1 MRSLVDAWL
10 SIGEYPEESETQR
23 ARRRIIL
30 ATTWV
35 ASLLTVL
42 TILSEFLSGPLWVA
56 LSDTGIIVVTAVTL
70 MALHLRPR
78 RFALAINLLLGTV
91 FVVQLIKTALFG
103 GLLESGLVVMFNL
116 LIVLA
121 ALLALGYRAASWWFA
136 AFVGSVVYAA
146 LIHNRID
153 PVYEPRPTSVA
164 AWNLIAT
171 GAITFVVT
179 VYFVRQRDRFQKQ
192 SDDLLHNILPDEI
205 AVRLKA
211 NASMV
216 ADSFESASVL
226 FADVVDFTP
235 MSAGMSAADLVAL
248 LNRIFT
254 TFDALVDELG
264 IEKIK
269 TVGDEYMVASG
280 VPVPR
285 KDHAEAVADLALRMR
300 DYVASKEFEGR
311 RIRLRIGINSGPV
324 VAGIIGTH
332 KFAYDLWGDVVNT
345 ASRMESEGLPGS
357 IQISGSTFSLIN
369 DSFVCERRGLIPVK
383 GKGEMDTYILHL
395 QTLRRPTL
403 RAAVTVGTVVICEH
417 QRAGFL
423 LDRAEEW
430 AKRAKK

>member
-1 MRSLVDAWL
+1 
-10 SIGEYPEESETQR
+10 
-23 ARRRIIL
+23 
-30 ATTWV
+30 
-35 ASLLTVL
+35 
-42 TILSEFLSGPLWVA
+42 
-56 LSDTGIIVVTAVTL
+56 
-70 MALHLRPR
+70 
-78 RFALAINLLLGTV
+78 
-91 FVVQLIKTALFG
+91 
-103 GLLESGLVVMFNL
+103 MFNL

-254 TFDALVDELG
+254 TFDAFVDELG

-285 KDHAEAVADLALRMR
+285 KDHAEDVADLTLRRR
-300 DYVASKEFEGR
+300 DHVASNEFEGP

-357 IQISGSTFSLIN
+357 IQISATTFSLIE
-369 DSFVCERRGLIPVK
+369 DRFVCERRGLIPVK
-383 GKGEMDTYILHL
+383 GKGEMDTYILISKRFED
-395 QTLRRPTL
+395 RRSAPP
-403 RAAVTVGTVVICEH
+403 
-417 QRAGFL
+417 
-423 LDRAEEW
+423 
-430 AKRAKK
+430 

>member
-1 MRSLVDAWL
+1 VGWEPVAGAGMRSFVDAWL

-30 ATTWV
+30 ASIWV

-42 TILSEFLSGPLWVA
+42 TILSEFLSGLLWVA
-56 LSDTGIIVVTAVTL
+56 LSDTGIILVTAVTL
-70 MALHLRPR
+70 MGLHLKPR
-78 RFALAINLLLGTV
+78 RFALIISLLLSTV
-91 FVVQLIKTALFG
+91 FVVGLIKTALFG
-103 GLLESGLVVMFNL
+103 GLLESGLMIIYNL
-116 LIVLA
+116 AIVLA
-121 ALLALGYRAASWWFA
+121 ALLALGFRAASWWFA
-136 AFVGSVVYAA
+136 AFVASVVYAA

-153 PVYEPRPTSVA
+153 PVYDPRPTSVA
-164 AWNLIAT
+164 AFNLFAF
-171 GAITFVVT
+171 GVLTFVVT

-205 AVRLKA
+205 AARLKA
-211 NASMV
+211 NTTMIAE
-216 ADSFESASVL
+216 SFESASVL

-254 TFDALVDELG
+254 TFDAFVDDLG
-264 IEKIK
+264 LEKIK

-285 KDHAEAVADLALRMR
+285 RDHAEAVANLALRMR
-300 DYVASKEFEGR
+300 DHVASKEFEGR

-357 IQISGSTFSLIN
+357 IQISGSTLSLIE
-369 DSFVCERRGLIPVK
+369 DRFVCERRGLIPVK
-383 GKGEMDTYILHL
+383 GKGEMDTYIL
-395 QTLRRPTL
+395 
-403 RAAVTVGTVVICEH
+403 IS
-417 QRAGFL
+417 
-423 LDRAEEW
+423 
-430 AKRAKK
+430 KRSDDGRSAPP

>member
-1 MRSLVDAWL
+1 MIDALL
-10 SIGEYPEESETQR
+10 SIGAYPEESETQR

-35 ASLLTVL
+35 ASLLTAL
-42 TILSEFLSGPLWVA
+42 SILIEFLSGFLWVA
-56 LSDTGIIVVTAVTL
+56 LSDSGIIVVTAVVL
-70 MALHLRPR
+70 VSLHLKPR

-91 FVVQLIKTALFG
+91 FVVGLINTALFG
-103 GLLESGLVVMFNL
+103 GLFESGLIVIFNL
-116 LIVLA
+116 SIVLA
-121 ALLALGYRAASWWFA
+121 ALLALGFRAASWWFA
-136 AFVGSVVYAA
+136 AFVASVIYAV

-153 PVYEPRPTSVA
+153 PLYEPRPTSVA
-164 AWNLIAT
+164 AFYLTAF
-171 GAITFVVT
+171 GVLTFVVT
-179 VYFVRQRDRFQKQ
+179 VYFVRERDRFQRQ

-205 AVRLKA
+205 AARLKA

-254 TFDALVDELG
+254 TFDAFVEELG
-264 IEKIK
+264 LEKIK

-285 KDHAEAVADLALRMR
+285 RDHAEAVADLALRLR
-300 DYVASKEFEGR
+300 DHVSTNEFEGR

-357 IQISGSTFSLIN
+357 IQISGSTFSLIE
-369 DSFVCERRGLIPVK
+369 DRFVCERRGLIPVK
-383 GKGEMDTYILHL
+383 GKGEMDTYIL
-395 QTLRRPTL
+395 
-403 RAAVTVGTVVICEH
+403 IS
-417 QRAGFL
+417 
-423 LDRAEEW
+423 
-430 AKRAKK
+430 KRSEDERSAPP